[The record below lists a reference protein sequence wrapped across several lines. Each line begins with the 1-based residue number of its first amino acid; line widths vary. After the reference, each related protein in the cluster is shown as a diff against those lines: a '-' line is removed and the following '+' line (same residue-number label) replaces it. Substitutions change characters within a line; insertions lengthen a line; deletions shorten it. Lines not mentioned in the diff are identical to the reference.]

1 MVALFRTWVTSSGR
15 LPVGISTRR
24 HRIVTLTLLLGLPI
38 FLISAKKGIVVMAEF
53 QMFRNQPVE
62 VFPAEAVIFQ
72 QGDPRTFM
80 YVVNEG
86 EVEIRLGGKVLE
98 VVGPNGIFGEM
109 AMIDGAPRTAA
120 AVARTECKLV
130 PVDQRR
136 FQFLVQQTPYF
147 AIEIMRL
154 LVERLRRIDDL
165 MAAV

>member
-1 MVALFRTWVTSSGR
+1 
-15 LPVGISTRR
+15 
-24 HRIVTLTLLLGLPI
+24 
-38 FLISAKKGIVVMAEF
+38 MAEF